1 MGWTPGVSI
10 IVWTQCALKINYELF
25 NAGLYS
31 TWEYRRR
38 LPCMNFELYI
48 LLCIYMQA
56 SSPCRLV
63 TFLLVHSYLLVV
75 HLYSQLQTLICTLI
89 YIILHCYNYYIIVFY
104 YNYNSIS
111 FVCQRGRTAVDH
123 ALLGGNEEI
132 VQALITASTACSKNK
147 LNWSMYTFGLI
158 HCSIVWWIITL
169 YLQFLS
175 IIIYSNVTPDP
186 CINYTVIL
194 YRLITSVYY
203 IIILYIIEVS
213 ILAATNRINM
223 ARRMVHII
231 SYV

>member
-1 MGWTPGVSI
+1 MGWTPGVGI
-10 IVWTQCALKINYELF
+10 IVWTQCALKINYELY

-38 LPCMNFELYI
+38 LPCMNFKLNYI

-56 SSPCRLV
+56 SSPCHLV
-63 TFLLVHSYLLVV
+63 TFLLVHSYLHVV

-89 YIILHCYNYYIIVFY
+89 YILHCYNYYIIVY
-104 YNYNSIS
+104 IVLYACNNYNSIS

-203 IIILYIIEVS
+203 IYI
-213 ILAATNRINM
+213 
-223 ARRMVHII
+223 
-231 SYV
+231 